1 MEGHAVAKRSLGWVL
16 IGVLAGCAGS
26 PGQPSM
32 PGADARPSERRVV
45 VDLSARADAIR
56 SLQAIRHRWVPSDV
70 ARFEVILDQRGPDGP
85 GGVPT
90 WLNQASVGVQPALGQ
105 SQAVFGNLTGQRAYR
120 LTVQAFTADQ
130 QHINSQ
136 RPIVVPFDFLGSNDL
151 EDTRVLAVDV
161 PLDDVVFAG
170 QAGLS
175 LTPLDGAFVTDGP
188 VTGGAL

>member
-1 MEGHAVAKRSLGWVL
+1 MAVGKRGWVL
-16 IGVLAGCAGS
+16 WLLMAGCAGS
-26 PGQPSM
+26 PGQPVP
-32 PGADARPSERRVV
+32 PGTDERNPERRVV
-45 VDLSARADAIR
+45 VDLSVDADATR
-56 SLQAIRHRWVPSDV
+56 ALQAIRHRWVPSDV

-90 WLNQASVGVQPALGQ
+90 WLNQASVGVQPAQGQ

-120 LTVQAFTADQ
+120 LTVQAFTAAQ